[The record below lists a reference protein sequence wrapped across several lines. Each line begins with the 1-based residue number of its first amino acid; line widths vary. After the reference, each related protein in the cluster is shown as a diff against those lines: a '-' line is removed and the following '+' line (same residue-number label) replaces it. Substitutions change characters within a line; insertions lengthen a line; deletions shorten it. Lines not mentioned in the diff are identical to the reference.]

1 MKCTSDQDNR
11 ITNNYKLVGC
21 IGAVTTCG
29 QPARRTR
36 SIRPRYIRSRY
47 SSDKLLQCAWFR
59 DGIRSNAYML
69 YYKTN
74 MIYHRVV
81 WGDVFQR
88 KYSVILLSLSA
99 TPPPIGRTTAY
110 TRTTHY
116 YSPAAWYTCAVC
128 VRKAAAVVYLL
139 RARTHH
145 VNPVYTARALSQTD
159 LARSRRTRR
168 FIIIYVLS
176 ISFADL

>member
-1 MKCTSDQDNR
+1 MYRRGDHLRAASSAYPAEPTAWHKVTLWRRQIIIMCRVSRRYTVER
-11 ITNNYKLVGC
+11 IHT
-21 IGAVTTCG
+21 
-29 QPARRTR
+29 
-36 SIRPRYIRSRY
+36 
-47 SSDKLLQCAWFR
+47 W
-59 DGIRSNAYML
+59 L

-99 TPPPIGRTTAY
+99 PSGVRLTY
-110 TRTTHY
+110 TRTTYY
-116 YSPAAWYTCAVC
+116 YSSAVWDTCAVC

-139 RARTHH
+139 RARAHH
-145 VNPVYTARALSQTD
+145 INPVYTARALPPDRPGPEPAYT
-159 LARSRRTRR
+159 T